1 MWIIPRFLKTPA
13 TDGLRMAPLRS
24 APCHLESNRE
34 RASAAS
40 PLVVRGTDLKK
51 GGQRPRTSSR
61 RDQSPIR
68 PFRRPPLETGNSPAT
83 EAALSD
89 DATAGSN
96 CLRRRVQ
103 PIGTRGRYSPRY
115 AAD

>member
-13 TDGLRMAPLRS
+13 TDALRMAALRS

-68 PFRRPPLETGNSPAT
+68 PFRLPPLETGNSPAT
-83 EAALSD
+83 EAALND

-96 CLRRRVQ
+96 CLRPGIQ
-103 PIGTRGRYSPRY
+103 SIGTRGRYLPRY